1 MTHSGIVPDLRVYQ
15 ADEVS
20 TEWILLAILI
30 DSHGCRGGDVV
41 AKGLTVDGD
50 FDDGVQKTKLFFAQS
65 LPLGADNE
73 SGFSLELVLKE
84 GVRVCRLFQSNQ
96 RKTVVSELLKNG
108 GQASAEGD
116 RDKVGR
122 ISGDFSI
129 HFSGPALDQILDAG
143 ATA

>member
-30 DSHGCRGGDVV
+30 DSHGCRGSDVV

-73 SGFSLELVLKE
+73 SGFSLELVFKE

-96 RKTVVSELLKNG
+96 RKTVVSELLK
-108 GQASAEGD
+108 D
-116 RDKVGR
+116 GR
-122 ISGDFSI
+122 
-129 HFSGPALDQILDAG
+129 
-143 ATA
+143 